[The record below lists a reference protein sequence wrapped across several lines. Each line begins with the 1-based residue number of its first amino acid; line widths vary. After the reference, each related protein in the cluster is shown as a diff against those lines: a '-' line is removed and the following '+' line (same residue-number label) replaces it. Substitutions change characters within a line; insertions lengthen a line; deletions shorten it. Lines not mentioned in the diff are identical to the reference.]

1 MRQSRRRR
9 ALLTGAVLAVA
20 CVAAVPAQAATAKAG
35 SGHYGTWIQ
44 TSWNIDGRTL
54 PCPVSLGLPAPAPS
68 ISCAANTFLTLKK
81 NGRYVSNM
89 PVFRSNDADKGV
101 YAVVDLDAGKRDVIV
116 FDDDGAVDS
125 PRAYRVQV
133 LQPAGASKTLI
144 ISLVMSTPGGGQSK
158 FKMLFA
164 PKAG

>member
-1 MRQSRRRR
+1 MGQSRRRR
-9 ALLTGAVLAVA
+9 AVLVGAVIAVA
-20 CVAAVPAQAATAKAG
+20 CAVAAPAQAATTKAS

-44 TSWNIDGRTL
+44 TAWNIDGRTL
-54 PCPVSLGLPAPAPS
+54 PCPADLGLPAPAPS

-89 PVFRSNDADKGV
+89 PVFRANDADKGV
-101 YAVVDLDAGKRDVIV
+101 YVIV

-133 LQPAGASKTLI
+133 LRTAGASKTLI
-144 ISLVMSTPGGGQSK
+144 ISLVMSTPGGGESK

>member
-1 MRQSRRRR
+1 MGQSRRRR
-9 ALLTGAVLAVA
+9 AVLAGAVIAVA
-20 CVAAVPAQAATAKAG
+20 CAVAAPAQAATTKAS

-44 TSWNIDGRTL
+44 TAWNIDGRTL
-54 PCPVSLGLPAPAPS
+54 PCPADLGLPAPAPS

-89 PVFRSNDADKGV
+89 PVFRANDADKGV
-101 YAVVDLDAGKRDVIV
+101 YAVVELDAGKRDVIV

-133 LQPAGASKTLI
+133 LRTAGASKTLI
-144 ISLVMSTPGGGQSK
+144 ISLVMSTPGGGESK